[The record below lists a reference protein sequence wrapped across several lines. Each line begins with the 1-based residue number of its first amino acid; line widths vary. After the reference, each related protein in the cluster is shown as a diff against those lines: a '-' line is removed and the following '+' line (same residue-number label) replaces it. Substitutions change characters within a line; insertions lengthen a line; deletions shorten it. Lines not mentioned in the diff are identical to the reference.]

1 MLHSL
6 NAGELAQR
14 RFREIARVAGLIFQS
29 HPGERRS
36 SRQLQASSRLFWE
49 VFKQYD
55 PSNRL
60 LQQAEAELLAQELD
74 IARLRQT
81 LQRMAAQ
88 TLVLKPL
95 ARATP
100 LAFPL
105 MVERLREKLSTE
117 SVADRIA
124 RMLAPLEKAAGD
136 SGEPSATGDAG
147 SAATQAKRQRSR
159 RRS

>member
-1 MLHSL
+1 
-6 NAGELAQR
+6 
-14 RFREIARVAGLIFQS
+14 
-29 HPGERRS
+29 
-36 SRQLQASSRLFWE
+36 LFWE
-49 VFKQYD
+49 VFKKYD
-55 PSNRL
+55 PHNRL
-60 LQQAEAELLAQELD
+60 LQQAEAELLAHELD
-74 IARLRQT
+74 ISRLQQT

-100 LAFPL
+100 LGFPL

-136 SGEPSATGDAG
+136 GGEPSRTALPSGDDLG
-147 SAATQAKRQRSR
+147 SAVRQTLAFGQDQSAAANPKRQRSR